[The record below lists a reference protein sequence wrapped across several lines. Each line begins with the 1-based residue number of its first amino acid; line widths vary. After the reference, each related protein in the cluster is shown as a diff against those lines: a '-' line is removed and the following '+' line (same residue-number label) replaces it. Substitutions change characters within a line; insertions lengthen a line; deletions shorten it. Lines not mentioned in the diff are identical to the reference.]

1 MEPMNPTPM
10 PVDYRAFPI
19 LVVDDEPE
27 ILRALRTNLAAHGYA
42 VLTATSGAEAQAL
55 YTARRPD
62 LVLLDLG
69 LPDLDGLAVT
79 RRLREWSSAPIIVLS
94 ARGQEQDKVA
104 ALDAGADDYLT
115 KPFSVPELL
124 ARLRVALRH
133 AARAGGDEP
142 GASVQVGGL
151 AVDLGARRVTL
162 AGAEVR
168 LTNLEYKLLV
178 ALARHPGRVQ
188 THAQLMREVWGPGS
202 ESQVHTLR
210 VFMSQLRHKLEADPA
225 RPRVLLTEQGVGYRF
240 AAE

>member
-1 MEPMNPTPM
+1 MSAPRAAGTPPTVLVIEDEAPI
-10 PVDYRAFPI
+10 RAF
-19 LVVDDEPE
+19 
-27 ILRALRTNLAAHGYA
+27 LRASLTGHGYRVVEA
-42 VLTATSGAEAQAL
+42 AKGEDGLVHAATHV
-55 YTARRPD
+55 PD
-62 LVLLDLG
+62 VVLLDLG
-69 LPDLDGLAVT
+69 LPDVDGLVVT
-79 RRLREWSSAPIIVLS
+79 RRLREWSAAPIVVLS

-133 AARAGGDEP
+133 AAQVGGDERS
-142 GASVQVGGL
+142 SVVAVGEL
-151 AVDLGARRVTL
+151 VVDLGARRVAL
-162 AGAEVR
+162 SGAELR

-188 THAQLMREVWGPGS
+188 THAQLLREVWGPGS
-202 ESQVHTLR
+202 EGQVHTLR

-225 RPRVLLTEQGVGYRF
+225 RPRYLLTEQGVGYRF

>member
-1 MEPMNPTPM
+1 VSEHAPTVLVIEDEAPI
-10 PVDYRAFPI
+10 RAF
-19 LVVDDEPE
+19 
-27 ILRALRTNLAAHGYA
+27 LRAALAGHGYRVVEA
-42 VLTATSGAEAQAL
+42 GKGEDGLVHAATHV
-55 YTARRPD
+55 PD
-62 LVLLDLG
+62 VIILDLG
-69 LPDLDGLAVT
+69 LPDIDGLVVT
-79 RRLREWSSAPIIVLS
+79 RRLREWSAAPVIVLS

-133 AARAGGDEP
+133 AARTGRDEAG
-142 GASVQVGGL
+142 AVVTVGGL
-151 AVDLGARRVTL
+151 LLDLGARRVTL
-162 AGAEVR
+162 DGAEVR

-188 THAQLMREVWGPGS
+188 THSRLMREVWGPGS

-225 RPRVLLTEQGVGYRF
+225 RPRYLLTEQGVGYRF